1 MLEKNS
7 RQRNDT
13 VVEVFS
19 GQHYRLE
26 QGSGTQGIFRKRNL
40 PYYTG
45 TKENDDRNKMVGLG
59 GEKLEIILGTK
70 YFTCLH
76 YLDIRLSVFA

>member
-45 TKENDDRNKMVGLG
+45 TKENDDRNKMVG
-59 GEKLEIILGTK
+59 
-70 YFTCLH
+70 
-76 YLDIRLSVFA
+76 